1 MITPANIHTARRL
14 LTQWPAVNA
23 ARIAKDRKPYL
34 SWLREAKPVAG
45 FDPKQRPV
53 GGVVW
58 YSLTEQV
65 KRYDSAAAHRAT
77 AKQPDLVPD
86 IGGDPMPTT
95 QADALPALPE
105 TITIHLPPFARKRA
119 EELAAATLEADRS
132 AGRAPIAMTLAALRE
147 HEADLRDKAKRQ
159 AAWVMDDTVVRLLTI
174 AAHVREAIDLIETH
188 AINDED
194 NG

>member
-1 MITPANIHTARRL
+1 MITPANINTARRL

-34 SWLREAKPVAG
+34 AWLREAKPIAG
-45 FDPKQRPV
+45 FDSRERPLGGLVHKILAERVAAFDQEQRASSPP
-53 GGVVW
+53 
-58 YSLTEQV
+58 
-65 KRYDSAAAHRAT
+65 SA
-77 AKQPDLVPD
+77 QS
-86 IGGDPMPTT
+86 
-95 QADALPALPE
+95 DALPALPK

-132 AGRAPIAMTLAALRE
+132 AGRAPIAMTLAALRQ